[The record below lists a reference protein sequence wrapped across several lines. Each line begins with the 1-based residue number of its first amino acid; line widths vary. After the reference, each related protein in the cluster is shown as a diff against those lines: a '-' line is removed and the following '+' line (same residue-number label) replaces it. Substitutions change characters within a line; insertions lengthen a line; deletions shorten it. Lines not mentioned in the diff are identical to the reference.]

1 MAGGGGRDSVAPSD
15 TGLVSYRSLGS
26 SFPPVGPLA
35 ILAALF
41 LCKSLLC
48 RCCCCYNALLSIGIR
63 RISPSSFFSSVF
75 CFVQA
80 ISTSSPPTRTFSVF
94 LIVSLSLP
102 APTSH
107 LLVAL
112 RPLDAPRQ
120 CFFFLSNVQ
129 CGRKKKHFVS
139 IGAWHH
145 PVAVYS
151 RRRRV
156 VVVKGPARRPPPHA
170 SVSAPARAPGTHGSA
185 SVLVSA
191 DLIWLTGTVYPT
203 RAFFFL
209 FNLFAS

>member
-120 CFFFLSNVQ
+120 CFFFEQCPMWEEKETFRVNRRLASPRGGVLSSPP
-129 CGRKKKHFVS
+129 GGGGK
-139 IGAWHH
+139 GA
-145 PVAVYS
+145 
-151 RRRRV
+151 R
-156 VVVKGPARRPPPHA
+156 
-170 SVSAPARAPGTHGSA
+170 SAPAATRVGLCPRQGARHTRVSFCA
-185 SVLVSA
+185 SLGRFDLA
-191 DLIWLTGTVYPT
+191 DGDGLPDAG
-203 RAFFFL
+203 FFFL